1 MDGIRKLEGKI
12 VIRVG
17 FRIENFRIILGNEIQ
32 NLRCYMGTGG
42 LNMMMESRQNY
53 QGTIKLR
60 C

>member
-1 MDGIRKLEGKI
+1 M
-12 VIRVG
+12 IRVG

-42 LNMMMESRQNY
+42 LNMMIESRQNY